1 MSCTTIELA
10 QFSPGTR
17 RDLTICRFGRPGKGP
32 KAYVQASMHADE
44 LPATLA
50 AQHLRALLQQAGEED
65 RIMGEIILV
74 PAANPIGFSQ
84 LLLDH
89 HMGRHH
95 CPSGRNFNRFWPDA
109 TAAVMAQEAQ
119 FTPDPAVNLARARR
133 IIRGFLDEQAPHAE
147 DEALKLELMKLAHD
161 ADIVLDMHTDLDAE
175 LHLYIDPGHWP
186 GLRDLAALLRAG
198 VVMFARHSGGNPFEE
213 TVAAPFLAMRE
224 ADIPCTLPI
233 TVTIEL
239 RGQLDVDDEL
249 ARADARAIFDFLI
262 LRGLVQGEA
271 EAGDFTGIAAPFEA
285 TGLVRAPT
293 GGIIIYECPLGA
305 MVRKGE
311 PIAHIADPLTARRTP
326 VKANQTGRL
335 FTRNLHRLA
344 HAGDVIAKIQGTSP
358 LPERKQGALMTD

>member
-1 MSCTTIELA
+1 MSCTTIEIA

-17 RDLTICRFGRPGKGP
+17 RELTVCRFGRSGGGP

-44 LPATLA
+44 IPAALA
-50 AQHLRALLQQAGEED
+50 AQHLRAMLEEASRED
-65 RIMGEIILV
+65 RILGEIVLV
-74 PAANPIGFSQ
+74 PAANPLGLSQ
-84 LLLDH
+84 VLLDH

-109 TAAVMAQEAQ
+109 TAAVMAQKAH
-119 FTPDPAVNLARARR
+119 FTPDPVRNLSRVRR
-133 IIRGFLDEQAPHAE
+133 IIRGFLDEQTPHAE

-161 ADIVLDMHTDLDAE
+161 ADIVLDMHTDLDAD
-175 LHLYIDPGHWP
+175 LHLYIDPDHWP
-186 GLRDLAALLRAG
+186 GLRDLAALLRAE

-224 ADIPCTLPI
+224 SGIPCTLPI

-249 ARADARAIFDFLI
+249 ARADARAIFDFLV

-285 TGLVRAPT
+285 TGVVRAPM
-293 GGIIIYECPLGA
+293 GGIVVYARPRGAPVRMGEIIA
-305 MVRKGE
+305 QIV
-311 PIAHIADPLTARRTP
+311 DPLTARRTP
-326 VKANQTGRL
+326 VTAVQTGRL
-335 FTRNLHRLA
+335 FTRNLHRLV

-358 LPERKQGALMTD
+358 LPERKKGALMTD